1 MSRVS
6 FIAAYP
12 QLTAGRRA
20 YTTGLWRLLEPLVGA
35 ELRSNGAK
43 EKERLKAVVEKG

>member
-20 YTTGLWRLLEPLVGA
+20 YTTGLWRLLAPFIGA
-35 ELRSNGAK
+35 EIRSGEIK
-43 EKERLKAVVEKG
+43 ELERLKAVVEKG